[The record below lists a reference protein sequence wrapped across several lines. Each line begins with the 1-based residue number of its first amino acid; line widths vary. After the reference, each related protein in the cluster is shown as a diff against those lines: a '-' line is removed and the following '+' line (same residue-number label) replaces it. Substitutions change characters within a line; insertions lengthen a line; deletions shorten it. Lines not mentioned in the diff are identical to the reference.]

1 MQKIEFG
8 DINRFFVSIGL
19 FLIGFAL
26 IIPYFY
32 LKEDFGLYL
41 KEEDVAKFDEQIV
54 EIIRAKRNQVACLQK
69 IIPFVSLTLIIGGIV
84 FCFIGIKR
92 WLKRQVKL
100 DEKLDNKVAKSKLD
114 LKDSTPEERV
124 VNAKKETAETEIA
137 EQLESGAEKP
147 QNLKTEGYLSYMA
160 IEDKFFNY
168 FKSVKNSNFDI
179 FQQPKI
185 GNRFFVD
192 ILLRAK
198 TNKYSD
204 RIIEIKYF
212 KNQLPLSSIE
222 DSITKLATYISY
234 YKENTNKRV
243 IPILLIVYSSE
254 KLDKAKVF
262 LYKKKIIE
270 YSQGIPELDRIK
282 VEIIQESKMNEFDI
296 KQLLKR

>member
-1 MQKIEFG
+1 MQKIECG

>member
-41 KEEDVAKFDEQIV
+41 NEEDVANYDAQIV
-54 EIIRAKRNQVACLQK
+54 EIIQAKRNQVACLQK
-69 IIPFVSLTLIIGGIV
+69 IIPFFSVALIIGGIV

-92 WLKRQVKL
+92 WLKRQAKL
-100 DEKLDNKVAKSKLD
+100 DEKLDNEVAKSKLD
-114 LKDSTPEERV
+114 LKASTPEQRV
-124 VNAKKETAETEIA
+124 VNAKKEVAETEIA
-137 EQLESGAEKP
+137 EQLESGEESP
-147 QNLKTEGYLSYMA
+147 QNTKNKGYLNYMA

-179 FQQPKI
+179 LQQPKI

-198 TNKYSD
+198 TNKFSD
-204 RIIEIKYF
+204 RIIEVKYF
-212 KNQLPLSSIE
+212 QNQLPLSSIE

-243 IPILLIVYSSE
+243 IPILLIVYKSE
-254 KLDKAKVF
+254 KLGKARVF
-262 LYKKKIIE
+262 EYKRRIME
-270 YSQGIPELDRIK
+270 YSKGIPELDRIK
-282 VEIIQESKMNEFDI
+282 VELIQESKLDEFDV

>member
-100 DEKLDNKVAKSKLD
+100 DEKLDNEVAKSKLD

>member
-19 FLIGFAL
+19 FLVGFAL

-41 KEEDVAKFDEQIV
+41 NEEDVAKYDTQIV
-54 EIIRAKRNQVACLQK
+54 EIIQVKRNQVACLQK
-69 IIPFVSLTLIIGGIV
+69 IKPFFSVALIIGGIV

-100 DEKLDNKVAKSKLD
+100 DEKLDNEVAKSKLD
-114 LKDSTPEERV
+114 LKASTPEQRV
-124 VNAKKETAETEIA
+124 ANAKKEVAETEIA
-137 EQLESGAEKP
+137 EQLESGAESP
-147 QNLKTEGYLSYMA
+147 QNSKNKGYLNYMA

-179 FQQPKI
+179 LQQPKI

-198 TNKYSD
+198 TNKFSD
-204 RIIEIKYF
+204 RIIEVKYF
-212 KNQLPLSSIE
+212 QNQLPLSSIE

-243 IPILLIVYSSE
+243 IPILLIVYKND
-254 KLDKAKVF
+254 KLGKPRVF
-262 LYKKKIIE
+262 EYKKRIME
-270 YSQGIPELDRIK
+270 YSNGIPELDRIK
-282 VEIIQESKMNEFDI
+282 VELIQESKLDEFDV